1 MGTVMMTLGAGS
13 RGDSRGERGLKGT
26 TLPCW
31 KGRVGLMLTLFHSAD
46 VFRLEW
52 SFASGLVMPNISIS
66 PTYDPVHP
74 SIDVHIDAALSS
86 SSVEL
91 VIPDGWGWS
100 SLTINADDLE
110 SWRCVDPDWWAPRL
124 VAIRP
129 SAIDIDID
137 PDATVDEDVEDI
149 DDSFSTVRARRTPS
163 THPQSRSHAGLSL
176 LRQTLPA
183 DMKVEDFSFELNGLG
198 SDPKLGTTPRTP
210 MSTTKGSPSHAQKHV
225 ASLVVDLSEPLPG
238 RLFELE
244 FSGVE
249 MDRQVAIRG
258 TLVPLSRL
266 TLVSPAVP
274 VPIPFIRVEG
284 AQQCEVICPGAE
296 EETVRETSGTSIG
309 MFAWTDK
316 RGKSIPAAAAG
327 LVKGDV
333 RVRVG
338 KAWGHD
344 TLHVRFPWPRRAG
357 EMAFEIPRGETDVRV
372 ARAQLRGTA
381 LPRAVTPQGEG
392 VRVHLKGSGDG
403 VAEVVLEIGEAED
416 GTVVLP
422 RFEGAVG
429 TMTVELVGNAW
440 GGESERRRA
449 RILRMRLTLSDASK
463 WKSVGTLKSALPP
476 IWSFYLAS
484 SHAPTLEV
492 VRKTRLSPLAK
503 VRARTLLSWSTLLN
517 LFFLWLLLSMGQQ
530 VQRLRNEVAFV
541 AEEARDLRLYAL
553 AQQADSG
560 RSPSPSGDVDS
571 TIASSGITRRSG
583 AISQEQEDGQDARV
597 TIAPDGSSFT
607 EQKRGHGSMELGRVV
622 FGRTTW
628 DWDWEKWARH
638 PT

>member
-1 MGTVMMTLGAGS
+1 
-13 RGDSRGERGLKGT
+13 
-26 TLPCW
+26 
-31 KGRVGLMLTLFHSAD
+31 
-46 VFRLEW
+46 
-52 SFASGLVMPNISIS
+52 
-66 PTYDPVHP
+66 
-74 SIDVHIDAALSS
+74 
-86 SSVEL
+86 
-91 VIPDGWGWS
+91 
-100 SLTINADDLE
+100 
-110 SWRCVDPDWWAPRL
+110 
-124 VAIRP
+124 
-129 SAIDIDID
+129 
-137 PDATVDEDVEDI
+137 
-149 DDSFSTVRARRTPS
+149 
-163 THPQSRSHAGLSL
+163 
-176 LRQTLPA
+176 
-183 DMKVEDFSFELNGLG
+183 
-198 SDPKLGTTPRTP
+198 
-210 MSTTKGSPSHAQKHV
+210 
-225 ASLVVDLSEPLPG
+225 
-238 RLFELE
+238 
-244 FSGVE
+244 

-333 RVRVG
+333 RVRVE

-607 EQKRGHGSMELGRVV
+607 EQKRGHSSMELGRVV